1 MKKEPRTYNS
11 GQTPGVLKL
20 KKQLEF
26 DRDTQEAVWSALE
39 ALTAPEP
46 ETRLQGFDSL
56 LEQDVVRKSPLV
68 VYVLA
73 TRLLE
78 PEIQLRRRIVHCLA
92 ALISPAPGDPPP
104 AGAALTYLHS
114 YLSQMRKRPIFAL
127 LQVASFD
134 PESSEQLGILLKACS
149 FAGNQ
154 LSQIIADHAA
164 PIPIRRQAITF
175 TSQIGF
181 LVAIPTLERMVR
193 RIEARVL
200 SDGGTG
206 LPSSDM
212 EDEASLLPYMI
223 EALDRLKAL

>member
-1 MKKEPRTYNS
+1 MKKETRTYNS
-11 GQTPGVLKL
+11 GQTRRSKL

-39 ALTAPEP
+39 ALTAPEL
-46 ETRLQGFDSL
+46 ETRQQGFDSL

-78 PEIQLRRRIVHCLA
+78 PEIQLRWRIVRCLA
-92 ALISPAPGDPPP
+92 DLVSPAPGAPP
-104 AGAALTYLHS
+104 AAGVVLTYLHS
-114 YLSQMRKRPIFAL
+114 YLAQMRKRPIFAL
-127 LQVASFD
+127 LQVAGFD
-134 PESSEQLGILLKACS
+134 PESSEQVGTLLKACS

-164 PIPIRRQAITF
+164 PIPIRRLAITF

-193 RIEARVL
+193 RIEARAFSGELLKL
-200 SDGGTG
+200 S
-206 LPSSDM
+206 PFEI
-212 EDEASLLPYMI
+212 EDNRPASL
-223 EALDRLKAL
+223 

>member
-1 MKKEPRTYNS
+1 MKKETRTYIS

-200 SDGGTG
+200 SGEGPG

>member
-1 MKKEPRTYNS
+1 MKKETSTYHS
-11 GQTPGVLKL
+11 GQTPGILKL

-39 ALTAPEP
+39 ALTAHEL
-46 ETRLQGFDSL
+46 EIRQQGFDSL
-56 LEQDVVRKSPLV
+56 LEKDVVRKSPLV

-78 PEIQLRRRIVHCLA
+78 PEIQLRRRIVGCLA
-92 ALISPAPGDPPP
+92 ELISPAPGDPPP
-104 AGAALTYLHS
+104 AGAALTYLNG

-127 LQVASFD
+127 LQVAGFD
-134 PESSEQLGILLKACS
+134 PESSKQVGTLLKACS

-154 LSQIIADHAA
+154 LSQILVDHTA

-181 LVAIPTLERMVR
+181 LVAIPALERMVR
-193 RIEARVL
+193 RIEARVSPGELLNL
-200 SDGGTG
+200 SNAE
-206 LPSSDM
+206 L
-212 EDEASLLPYMI
+212 EDEASLLPYMK
-223 EALDRLKAL
+223 EALVRLQAL